1 MEENQAQL
9 VWERKFARPAAA
21 AAFASSVFLVAN
33 TVLVQAMVLADRP
46 TTDRGVLLAIDQEA
60 GAFLAS
66 GVVQGL
72 NYLALGVVL
81 WYLFQATRHR
91 RKELPSWAVWLV
103 YLGPIM
109 FAVAS
114 LLSAIDRI
122 DVADQ
127 FASSGITEG
136 RAGERRAERLLEDR
150 GVVPVGLGAAG
161 TLALAFSLVLV
172 SLNAMRAGLLSR
184 FLGVIG
190 MIVGALYVLPLFG
203 GPLIVQIFWLGALGA
218 VFLGFWPGGRGE
230 AWDTGRAGT
239 WLSAAE
245 QRRQAM
251 RATADREDA
260 GGEDAGGEALH
271 GARLPEPDDPPAP
284 RKRRKK
290 RKG

>member
-1 MEENQAQL
+1 MEDNQAQL
-9 VWERKFARPAAA
+9 AWERKFGRLAAA
-21 AAFASSVFLVAN
+21 AAFLSSLFLVVN
-33 TVLVQAMVLADRP
+33 TIIVQALVLADRP

-60 GAFLAS
+60 GAFLVS

-81 WYLFQATRHR
+81 WYLFQAARHR
-91 RKELPSWAVWLV
+91 RKELPPWAIWLV
-103 YLGPIM
+103 YIGPIM

-114 LLSAIDRI
+114 LLSAIDRV
-122 DVADQ
+122 DVAEQ
-127 FASSGITEG
+127 FAASGIVEG
-136 RAGERRAERLLEDR
+136 AQGERRAEALLEER
-150 GVVPVGLGAAG
+150 PVVPVALGAAG

-172 SLNAMRAGLLSR
+172 NLHAMRAGLLSR
-184 FLGVIG
+184 FLGIIG

-203 GPLIVQIFWLGALGA
+203 GPLIVQVFWLGALGA

-230 AWDTGRAGT
+230 AWETGRPGV

-245 QRRQAM
+245 QRRQAV
-251 RATADREDA
+251 RAAA
-260 GGEDAGGEALH
+260 GGGDDGADGEDDALQ
-271 GARLPEPDDPPAP
+271 GSRLPEPEDPPTP